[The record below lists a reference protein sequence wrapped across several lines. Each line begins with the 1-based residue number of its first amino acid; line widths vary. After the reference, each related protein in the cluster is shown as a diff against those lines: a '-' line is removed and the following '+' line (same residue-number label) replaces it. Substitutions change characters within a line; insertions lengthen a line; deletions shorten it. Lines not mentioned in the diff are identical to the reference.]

1 MGGVAGLGAC
11 RCTTLLSLFHPL
23 PETTA
28 RRNKALLFGGP
39 IIGGAVA
46 LALVLW
52 FLISCLMQKRVRNT
66 FGKGTGGAR
75 RFEYD
80 DLAIATGNFSDDRK
94 LGEGAFGVVYSGFLK
109 RLEREV
115 AVKKIV
121 RESSQEH
128 KDFFAEVST
137 ISEAKHKNLVK
148 FFGWCCR
155 GHSWN
160 ILRFMCSCLWSN
172 NNKELFLVYELMK
185 NGNLNDYLYKSESA
199 AVLSWQ
205 TRYKIAKDI
214 GSGLLYLHHE
224 CYPYIIH
231 RDIKPGNVLL
241 DDDFNAKLADF
252 GLSRVANPNN
262 ATLKTTAIGSQG
274 YIDPQCMKDGEVS
287 FNRNSDVYSFG
298 IALLEIVC
306 ARKHREQIWG
316 LYKSGGDVVEAADSR
331 LAIGVDGA
339 ERREME
345 RAIILG
351 LWCSVFETKHRPT
364 MLQAMDVLERD
375 AQLPDLNLIVN
386 SNLSSTDA
394 SSSSP
399 VEKRYD
405 SEEAPLV
412 AGSSSSQLAGR

>member
-1 MGGVAGLGAC
+1 M
-11 RCTTLLSLFHPL
+11 
-23 PETTA
+23 
-28 RRNKALLFGGP
+28 
-39 IIGGAVA
+39 
-46 LALVLW
+46 
-52 FLISCLMQKRVRNT
+52 
-66 FGKGTGGAR
+66 
-75 RFEYD
+75 
-80 DLAIATGNFSDDRK
+80 
-94 LGEGAFGVVYSGFLK
+94 
-109 RLEREV
+109 
-115 AVKKIV
+115 
-121 RESSQEH
+121 
-128 KDFFAEVST
+128 
-137 ISEAKHKNLVK
+137 
-148 FFGWCCR
+148 
-155 GHSWN
+155 
-160 ILRFMCSCLWSN
+160 
-172 NNKELFLVYELMK
+172 
-185 NGNLNDYLYKSESA
+185 
-199 AVLSWQ
+199 
-205 TRYKIAKDI
+205 
-214 GSGLLYLHHE
+214 
-224 CYPYIIH
+224 
-231 RDIKPGNVLL
+231 

-287 FNRNSDVYSFG
+287 FNRSSDVYSFG

-351 LWCSVFETKHRPT
+351 LWCYVFETKHRPT